1 MELQQAI
8 EKRHTVRRFTA
19 QEISPE
25 ILRELV
31 RRAGMAPSINNA
43 QSWKF
48 IVVTNKPLIAEL
60 SACVHKR
67 IHQLFSDT
75 GKENLL
81 KTVDHFSTVF
91 EQAPAVIFVATQ
103 PYKALADDLH
113 SVTIS
118 HEALNEMRRH
128 PDLQSVGAAVQ
139 NLLLSAVDLNLGSCW
154 LSGLMVARIEL
165 EKLLHIEK
173 PWELI
178 TAVAIGQPAGEAKAK
193 ERKPV
198 EEILELIA

>member
-8 EKRHTVRRFTA
+8 EKRHTVRRFAA
-19 QEISPE
+19 QDISPD
-25 ILRELV
+25 ILREMV
-31 RRAGMAPSINNA
+31 RRAGMAPSVNNA

-48 IVVTNKPLIAEL
+48 IVVTNKQLIAEL
-60 SACVHKR
+60 STCVHKR

-91 EQAPAVIFVATQ
+91 EQAPAVIFVAAQ
-103 PYKALADDLH
+103 PYKAVADDLH
-113 SVTIS
+113 SATVG

-128 PDLQSVGAAVQ
+128 PDLQSIGAAVQ
-139 NLLLSAVDLNLGSCW
+139 NLLLSAVDFNLGGCW

-165 EKLLHIEK
+165 EELLHIQK

-178 TAVAIGQPAGEAKAK
+178 TAVAIGQPAGDVKAK
-193 ERKPV
+193 ERKPLD
-198 EEILELIA
+198 EIFELIA